1 MTDSPDFSKILF
13 EHFETSIRSN
23 ARDKR
28 ILPTSD
34 QKKTM
39 TAACVAG
46 PGMTLKGKD
55 QKISFIKF
63 LCNI

>member
-1 MTDSPDFSKILF
+1 MTEKPDLKKIFF
-13 EHFETSIRSN
+13 EHFETSIRSY

-46 PGMTLKGKD
+46 PGMTLNGKD
-55 QKISFIKF
+55 QKSFIKF
-63 LCNI
+63 LWDI